1 MRHRPCIAQSMI
13 TSKRLTRVL
22 FVDNECT
29 RESSH
34 LLTSIVSK
42 HLDRPVVFDC
52 ASDAFEALHLLD
64 HVQYDQVFLSS
75 AVSFFS
81 GDAASRCSYHEACD
95 EIAIALHQRGSG
107 ACRVILMAR
116 DPATPQTLS
125 SHYAISIQTPF
136 TIDSISQ
143 VIEDQCNETTQ
154 LVEADGKRKNMKFTA
169 EMPFLLMQ
177 RIKEAPQIRGKESDL
192 PAVPCVLRKPIPLN
206 ATKHH
211 CQDQGQDQG
220 RTLCSRQNKSLV
232 VGINVASAC

>member
-22 FVDNECT
+22 FVATSVLAVVPPLDVNRIQASGPTSCI
-29 RESSH
+29 RRFGF
-34 LLTSIVSK
+34 LRLTCQSRSMTK
-42 HLDRPVVFDC
+42 
-52 ASDAFEALHLLD
+52 
-64 HVQYDQVFLSS
+64 FLSTGF
-75 AVSFFS
+75 FFS

-95 EIAIALHQRGSG
+95 EIMIALHQRGSG

-154 LVEADGKRKNMKFTA
+154 LVEADGKRKNEIHRRDA
-169 EMPFLLMQ
+169 VLAHAAYQ
-177 RIKEAPQIRGKESDL
+177 RSTQIRGKESDL
-192 PAVPCVLRKPIPLN
+192 PAVPLYYANRF
-206 ATKHH
+206 T
-211 CQDQGQDQG
+211 
-220 RTLCSRQNKSLV
+220 
-232 VGINVASAC
+232 